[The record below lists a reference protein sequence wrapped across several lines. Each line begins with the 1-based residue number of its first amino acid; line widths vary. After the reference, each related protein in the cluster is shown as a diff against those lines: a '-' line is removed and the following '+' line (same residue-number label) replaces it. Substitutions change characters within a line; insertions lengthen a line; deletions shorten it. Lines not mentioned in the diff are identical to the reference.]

1 MNKENSDT
9 YSVTCQCPRL
19 LVFVLAVALVFGAVC
34 VGGVSGAVTVT
45 DWTGLNNA
53 ISNTPV
59 GGSVEIIIGTASS
72 GNIQIDINSNTRQL
86 NIKGKTVT
94 ISNYPGVNVVFMK
107 SGDSN
112 DLNIFE
118 IGSVVEN
125 GNTYTGSLTLNGV
138 IPGSITLDRSGALGD
153 ILQPYGTGV
162 EVLNGGTFIMNGDV
176 TIEDQRVYDSDEA
189 AGVHVRT
196 GGTFIMNGGT
206 ITDNIATSALGGSS
220 QAGGVF
226 IEEGAIFSMSG
237 DSDISSNYVQFIFS
251 FLGRSEVNFGGAGA
265 FYTVCFDQ
273 NDGSGSKYYQLIQV
287 STTTQLKKN
296 TYVREGYSFKNW
308 NVREDGR
315 GTSYANEASVK
326 GLASTGETITLYAQ
340 WDIESYTLRFDTAG
354 GSPSSISPITARY
367 GASIS
372 VPKVTKAGY
381 EFTGWL
387 DDSGNLYT
395 SLSTMPDCGD
405 SGDTITL
412 TAQWFSDLQYTV
424 SIPEVITV
432 NSNDQTA
439 KISAELVSFPAESS
453 LTVVLNDKTTL
464 KHKDAPRVTL
474 EYVLYADGWVV
485 DNAEVVATFS
495 LGQTDA
501 VTMTAELASNAV
513 PEYSGTYVDTVTF
526 TVSVETTTNT

>member
-1 MNKENSDT
+1 MPTKLEANASFRK
-9 YSVTCQCPRL
+9 PRL
-19 LVFVLAVALVFGAVC
+19 VFLVLALALVFSAVC
-34 VGGVSGAVTVT
+34 VGGVSGAEMVT

-53 ISNTPV
+53 ISKTPV

-72 GNIQIDINSNTRQL
+72 GDIQIAINSDTRQL
-86 NIKGKTVT
+86 NIDGKTVT
-94 ISNYPGVNVVFMK
+94 ISNYPGVDVVFMK

-118 IGSVVEN
+118 IMN
-125 GNTYTGSLTLNGV
+125 GGSLTLNGV
-138 IPGSITLDRSGALGD
+138 SPGSITLDRNGAWGD
-153 ILQPYGTGV
+153 LLQPYGTGV
-162 EVLNGGTFIMNGDV
+162 EVKAGGTFIMNGDV
-176 TIEDQRVYDSDEA
+176 TIQNQRVAKSDEA

-196 GGTFIMNGGT
+196 GGTFIMNGGS
-206 ITDNIATSALGGSS
+206 IINNKATTVWGGSS

-226 IEEGAIFSMSG
+226 IEKDASFTMSG
-237 DSDISSNYVQFIFS
+237 NSDISGNDVVWLWITD
-251 FLGRSEVNFGGAGA
+251 EVNFGGDGA
-265 FYTVCFDQ
+265 FYIVCFDQ
-273 NDGSGSKYYQLIQV
+273 NDDSGNKYYQPIQV
-287 STTTQLKKN
+287 DTATPLEEN
-296 TYVREGYSFKNW
+296 TYNRDGYTFKNW
-308 NVREDGR
+308 NTKTNGQ
-315 GTSYANEASVK
+315 GTSYADGVSVTN
-326 GLASTGETITLYAQ
+326 LAGVGETITLYAQ
-340 WDIESYTLRFDTAG
+340 WNIESYTLKFDTAG
-354 GSPSSISPITARY
+354 GSPSSISSITARY

-424 SIPEVITV
+424 SIPEVIPV

-464 KHKDAPRVTL
+464 KLIDFPSATL
-474 EYVLYADGWVV
+474 EYDLYANGWVV
-485 DNAEVVATFS
+485 NNADVVATFS

-501 VTMTAELASNAV
+501 VTMTAKLSSNAV